1 MFEKKEPFN
10 WKPAVL
16 ILTGVVVLSG
26 GIYLGI
32 KARNVDTEQVN
43 AQQQIE
49 KPVKEIKEVFE
60 LSKDCEI
67 WVEKKNEDGSKSEK
81 SSVMIGTIDSVL
93 LNKSEGEITDY
104 LKDKY
109 PHREIESIGK
119 YEIILSEVVETND
132 PSKSNKY
139 SLEAD
144 GEYIGLYKYDSG
156 GNRELIEKT
165 QIRIDSLPKT
175 VQEEIQKGV
184 VINSQDEAYS
194 KLEDFGS

>member
-32 KARNVDTEQVN
+32 KTRNVDTEQVN

-81 SSVMIGTIDSVL
+81 SSVMIGTIDSAL

-109 PHREIESIGK
+109 PNREIESIGK

-144 GEYIGLYKYDSG
+144 GEYIGLYKYDSS